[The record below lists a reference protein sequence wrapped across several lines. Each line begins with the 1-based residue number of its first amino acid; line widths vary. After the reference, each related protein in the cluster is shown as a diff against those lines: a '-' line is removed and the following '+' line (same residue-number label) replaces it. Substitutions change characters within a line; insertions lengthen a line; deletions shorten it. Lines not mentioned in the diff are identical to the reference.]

1 MENRVTKQSW
11 LLLTLLGLIWGST
24 FMIIELALD
33 GISPFWLAA
42 TRILIAA
49 LITNIIWFSSSR
61 KLFQTE
67 VTAWRTLLFSGM
79 FATAAPFIAL
89 SWGQQYVTSAF
100 AGISMASVALL
111 ILPLSYFF
119 VASEK
124 ITASTILGIFCGF
137 CGVFILLGPGVFVAS
152 NETKEAYGRLACL
165 FATFC
170 YAISAVLTKR
180 LPPIDPI
187 GLAAVSLSCGAFF
200 VVPAAWLFEG
210 APPQVSSKT
219 FFYLIILGIF
229 PTAAATFLI
238 IIIIRTA
245 GPIFMTL
252 TNFQVPL
259 WSVFFSI
266 LILKEPFEIS
276 MLIALAVILSGLAIN
291 QHAEIKKII
300 KTKIA

>member
-1 MENRVTKQSW
+1 
-11 LLLTLLGLIWGST
+11 
-24 FMIIELALD
+24 MIIELALD

-42 TRILIAA
+42 SRISIAA
-49 LITNIIWFSSSR
+49 LITNIIWLSSSR
-61 KLFQTE
+61 KLFITQ
-67 VTAWRTLLFSGM
+67 VTAWRTVVSSGV

-124 ITASTILGIFCGF
+124 ITASTILAIFCGF
-137 CGVFILLGPGVFVAS
+137 CGVIILLGPEVFIAS
-152 NETKEAYGRLACL
+152 NETKEAFGRLACL
-165 FATFC
+165 FAALC

-187 GLAAVSLSCGAFF
+187 GLAAASLTAGAVFII
-200 VVPAAWLFEG
+200 PAAWLIEG
-210 APPQVSSKT
+210 TPPQVSSIT
-219 FFYLIILGIF
+219 FYYLVILGVF
-229 PTAAATFLI
+229 PTAAATFLR

-245 GPIFMTL
+245 GPVFMTL
-252 TNFQVPL
+252 TNFQVPI

-266 LILKEPFEIS
+266 LILNEPFKIS
-276 MLIALAVILSGLAIN
+276 MLIALAVILSGLAII
-291 QHAEIKKII
+291 QHSEIKKII
-300 KTKIA
+300 KTNIY

>member
-1 MENRVTKQSW
+1 MENSVTKQSW
-11 LLLTLLGLIWGST
+11 LLLTVLGLIWGST

-42 TRILIAA
+42 ARILIAA
-49 LITNIIWFSSSR
+49 VITNVIWLSTSR
-61 KLFQTE
+61 KLFQTQL
-67 VTAWRTLLFSGM
+67 TDWRTLVFSGV
-79 FATAAPFIAL
+79 FATAAPFISL

-119 VASEK
+119 VSSEK
-124 ITASTILGIFCGF
+124 ITASTIFGIFIGF
-137 CGVFILLGPGVFVAS
+137 CGVFILLGPEVFIAS
-152 NETKEAYGRLACL
+152 NEIKDAYGRLACL

-170 YAISAVLTKR
+170 YAVSAVLTKR

-187 GLAAVSLSCGAFF
+187 GLAAVSLTSGAVF
-200 VVPAAWLFEG
+200 VIPAAWLIEG
-210 APPQVSSKT
+210 APPQVSSET
-219 FFYLIILGIF
+219 AFYLLILGIF
-229 PTAAATFLI
+229 PTAAATFLR
-238 IIIIRTA
+238 IIIIRTS

-266 LILKEPFEIS
+266 LILDEPFNIS
-276 MLIALAVILSGLAIN
+276 MLIALAVILGGLAIN
-291 QHAEIKKII
+291 QYSEIKQII
-300 KTKIA
+300 KK

>member
-42 TRILIAA
+42 TRISIAA
-49 LITNIIWFSSSR
+49 LITNIIWISSSR

-67 VTAWRTLLFSGM
+67 LTAWPTLVFSGVL
-79 FATAAPFIAL
+79 ATAAPFIAL

-119 VASEK
+119 VSSEK

-137 CGVFILLGPGVFVAS
+137 CGVFILLGPEVFVAS

-187 GLAAVSLSCGAFF
+187 GLAAVSLSSGAFF
-200 VVPAAWLFEG
+200 VIPAAWLFEG

-219 FFYLIILGIF
+219 FFYLVILGIF
-229 PTAAATFLI
+229 PTAAATFLR

-266 LILKEPFEIS
+266 LVLNEPFEIS
-276 MLIALAVILSGLAIN
+276 MIIALVVILSGLAIN
-291 QHAEIKKII
+291 QHSEIKKII
-300 KTKIA
+300 KTKIT

>member
-1 MENRVTKQSW
+1 MENSVTKQSW
-11 LLLTLLGLIWGST
+11 LLLTVLGLIWGST

-33 GISPFWLAA
+33 GISHFWLAA
-42 TRILIAA
+42 ARILIAA
-49 LITNIIWFSSSR
+49 VITNFIWLSTSR
-61 KLFQTE
+61 KLFQTQL
-67 VTAWRTLLFSGM
+67 TDWRTLVFSGV
-79 FATAAPFIAL
+79 FATAAPFISL

-119 VASEK
+119 VSSEK
-124 ITASTILGIFCGF
+124 ITPSTILGIFIGF
-137 CGVFILLGPGVFVAS
+137 CGVFILLGPEVFIAS
-152 NETKEAYGRLACL
+152 SEIKEAYGRLACL

-187 GLAAVSLSCGAFF
+187 GLAAVSLTSGAVF
-200 VVPAAWLFEG
+200 VIPAAWLIEG
-210 APPQVSSKT
+210 APPQVSSGT
-219 FFYLIILGIF
+219 AFYLLILGIF
-229 PTAAATFLI
+229 PTAAATFLR
-238 IIIIRTA
+238 IIIIRTS

-266 LILKEPFEIS
+266 LILDEPFNIS
-276 MLIALAVILSGLAIN
+276 MLIALAVILSGLAMN
-291 QHAEIKKII
+291 QYSEIKQII
-300 KTKIA
+300 KK